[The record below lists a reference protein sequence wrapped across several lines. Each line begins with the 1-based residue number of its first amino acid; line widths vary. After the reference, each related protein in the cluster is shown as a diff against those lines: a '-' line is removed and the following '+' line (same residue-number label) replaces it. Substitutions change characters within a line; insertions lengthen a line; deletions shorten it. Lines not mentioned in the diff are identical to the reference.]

1 MLHLVPRNRYT
12 DLCVKAIES
21 LMKSYDIK
29 LITADF
35 ESCNAA
41 DFDELLEDETG
52 AVVISDLVPE
62 KFNDYLVSSGVKS
75 LEDTYYWQPLPTD
88 AWEADRV
95 VEELEPL
102 LAKNI
107 KVQFLMPMSVPQQ
120 QWYDLLATGMTTK
133 TMQTICK
140 YGTRLNVL
148 EPLEI
153 STLVYTLPD
162 KSKHR
167 SLMVAFTRLTP
178 KTRSTV
184 REIVRVFIEPLDAI
198 LAEYRKLPELF

>member
-35 ESCNAA
+35 ELCGTA
-41 DFDELLEDETG
+41 DFDKLLEDETG

-75 LEDTYYWQPLPTD
+75 LDDTYYWQPLPTD

-95 VEELEPL
+95 VEELESL

-140 YGTRLNVL
+140 YGTRLDVL
-148 EPLEI
+148 EPLEM

-162 KSKHR
+162 RSKHR

-198 LAEYRKLPELF
+198 LAGYRKLPELF